1 MSVDMSQFFDVFF
14 EESQE
19 HLDDMEHLLMELSL
33 DDPDIEDL
41 NSIFRAAHSI
51 KGGSGVFG
59 FDALTGLT
67 HVMENILDLAR
78 KDELAMTKVIVDQLL
93 VTVDTLKGILECYQ
107 NEEEIDWDT
116 IGRGTKALEQLLEP
130 SGEQSDEL
138 AVKSKAQ
145 SAEPSETSNAD
156 NDDIDG
162 FGLFEDP
169 LAKEDEGFGF
179 FDTPDL
185 PRENKAYGFYH
196 EDEQKGSNNAK
207 GTNNTSA
214 TSTDNTQQTEPDDDG
229 FGFFDDEF
237 TADKVDDAKAASSE
251 TNISETNSSETN
263 SSPENSVSTDDSK
276 AEPPKVADAAAE
288 SKAAVESKTP
298 VTADKTKDVKAQ
310 NSKVKDLKTKPR
322 AKKAKSDSKESSS
335 IRVDTNKIDSLV
347 NLVGELVI
355 TQSMIKIVGKE
366 VHGETE
372 EKLEGAI
379 GELSRN
385 IREIQ
390 EAVMSMRMLPMSFAF
405 NRFPR
410 VVRDLADKLGKKVN
424 LVIEGG
430 ATEIDKG
437 MIEKLVDPLTHL
449 IRNSIDHGIEMPD
462 VRSAS
467 GKNETGTVILGAE
480 QRGGSIIISITDDGA
495 GLNKDRILEKA
506 KSNGLDVPDNI
517 EDAQIWALIFEAG
530 FSTAE
535 AVTDVSGRGVGM
547 DVVRRNIE
555 SIGGA
560 VEIESNQGVGSVFK
574 IRLPLTLA
582 IVDGM
587 CVSVGKQTY
596 VVPLTNIIESMQ
608 PTADQIR
615 SLANDYV
622 LWVRGEYWPIV
633 HLHEL
638 MGIDN
643 ATHEITDAIIVL
655 VETSRKRFGILVDC
669 LEGQQQVVIK
679 SLEQHYKR
687 VPGVAGATI
696 MGDGSVAMILDVES
710 IASGVSTLNKQ
721 EVPIAS

>member
-1 MSVDMSQFFDVFF
+1 MSVDMSQFFEVFF
-14 EESQE
+14 EESHE

-33 DDPDIEDL
+33 DEPDIEDL

-78 KDELAMTKVIVDQLL
+78 KDELEMTKVIVDQLL
-93 VTVDTLKGILECYQ
+93 NTVDTLKGILACYQ
-107 NEEEIDWDT
+107 NEEDIDWST
-116 IGRGTKALEQLLEP
+116 IESGTIALEKLLKPTDEAPNDANEP
-130 SGEQSDEL
+130 QN
-138 AVKSKAQ
+138 K
-145 SAEPSETSNAD
+145 
-156 NDDIDG
+156 DDIEG
-162 FGLFEDP
+162 FGLFENAVTNDDD
-169 LAKEDEGFGF
+169 AFGF
-179 FDTPDL
+179 FEPV
-185 PRENKAYGFYH
+185 ENESEESAYGFF
-196 EDEQKGSNNAK
+196 EDEEDSQK
-207 GTNNTSA
+207 TDSA
-214 TSTDNTQQTEPDDDG
+214 TTNQANAQDDNDS
-229 FGFFDDEF
+229 FGFFVDQPS
-237 TADKVDDAKAASSE
+237 ADKVEKPAPKSKKPAARKPKSE
-251 TNISETNSSETN
+251 T
-263 SSPENSVSTDDSK
+263 K
-276 AEPPKVADAAAE
+276 DA
-288 SKAAVESKTP
+288 
-298 VTADKTKDVKAQ
+298 
-310 NSKVKDLKTKPR
+310 
-322 AKKAKSDSKESSS
+322 SS
-335 IRVDTNKIDSLV
+335 IRVDTMKIDSLV

-410 VVRDLADKLGKKVN
+410 VVRDLADKLGKDVE
-424 LVIEGG
+424 LIIEGG

-449 IRNSIDHGIEMPD
+449 IRNSVDHGVEMPD
-462 VRSAS
+462 VREAA
-467 GKNETGTVILGAE
+467 GKTPNGTVILNAE
-480 QRGGSIIISITDDGA
+480 QRGGSIVISITDDGG
-495 GLNKDRILEKA
+495 GLNRDKILEKA
-506 KSNGLDVPDNI
+506 MANGLDVSEDI
-517 EDAQIWALIFEAG
+517 EDADVWPLIFEPG

-555 SIGGA
+555 SIGGS
-560 VEIESNQGVGSVFK
+560 VEIESHQGVGSIFR

-608 PTADQIR
+608 PTKDQLKT
-615 SLANDYV
+615 LANDEV
-622 LWVRGEYWPIV
+622 LWVRGEYWPLV
-633 HLHEL
+633 QLHKL
-638 MGIDN
+638 MGIDGAKTDVSN
-643 ATHEITDAIIVL
+643 AIVVL
-655 VETSRKRFGILVDC
+655 VETSRKRFGILVDD

-679 SLEQHYKR
+679 SLEQHYRR

-696 MGDGSVAMILDVES
+696 MGDGSVAMILDIES
-710 IASGVSTLNKQ
+710 IAAEIKTPSKQ
-721 EVPIAS
+721 EVPLAS

>member
-78 KDELAMTKVIVDQLL
+78 KYEIDITKTIVDQLL
-93 VTVDTLKGILECYQ
+93 ITVDTLKSILACYQ
-107 NEEEIDWDT
+107 NEQDIDWAAIESGT
-116 IGRGTKALEQLLEP
+116 IALEQLLKPKDTPFPEESDTKSDIEGFGLFDNPVTNNDEDFGFFEP
-130 SGEQSDEL
+130 NDTQTEESAYGFYEDEEQTDASAQTSTQVKTTDTDDGNTFGFFVDESSTDK
-138 AVKSKAQ
+138 VKQDAGKDSK
-145 SAEPSETSNAD
+145 SE
-156 NDDIDG
+156 DIEG
-162 FGLFEDP
+162 FGLFEVSP
-169 LAKEDEGFGF
+169 EKAKP
-179 FDTPDL
+179 TP
-185 PRENKAYGFYH
+185 
-196 EDEQKGSNNAK
+196 
-207 GTNNTSA
+207 
-214 TSTDNTQQTEPDDDG
+214 
-229 FGFFDDEF
+229 
-237 TADKVDDAKAASSE
+237 AKAPTKLVSASKS
-251 TNISETNSSETN
+251 
-263 SSPENSVSTDDSK
+263 
-276 AEPPKVADAAAE
+276 
-288 SKAAVESKTP
+288 AAVRKANT
-298 VTADKTKDVKAQ
+298 DTKEA
-310 NSKVKDLKTKPR
+310 
-322 AKKAKSDSKESSS
+322 SS
-335 IRVDTNKIDSLV
+335 IRVDTLKIDSLV

-366 VHGETE
+366 VQGETE

-410 VVRDLADKLGKKVN
+410 VVRDLADKMGKDVE
-424 LVIEGG
+424 LLIEGG

-449 IRNSIDHGIEMPD
+449 IRNSVDHGIEMPN
-462 VRSAS
+462 VREAS
-467 GKNETGTVILGAE
+467 GKSKKGTVILNAE
-480 QRGGSIIISITDDGA
+480 QRGGSILITITDDGA
-495 GLNKDRILEKA
+495 GLNREKILEKA
-506 KSNGLDVPDNI
+506 YANGMDVSPDI
-517 EDAQIWALIFEAG
+517 KDGDVWRLIFEAG

-535 AVTDVSGRGVGM
+535 TVTDVSGRGVGM

-555 SIGGA
+555 SIGGS
-560 VEIESNQGVGSVFK
+560 VDIESHQGVGSVFK

-596 VVPLTNIIESMQ
+596 IVPLTNIIESMQ
-608 PTADQIR
+608 PGADQLKT
-615 SLANDYV
+615 LANDQV
-622 LWVRGEYWPIV
+622 LWVRGEYWPLV
-633 HLHEL
+633 KLHKL
-638 MGIDN
+638 MGIEGAKTDVAN
-643 ATHEITDAIIVL
+643 AIVVL
-655 VETSRKRFGILVDC
+655 VETSRKRFGILVDE

-679 SLEQHYKR
+679 SLEQHYRR

-696 MGDGSVAMILDVES
+696 MGDGSVAMILDIES
-710 IASGVSTLNKQ
+710 IASEVNTTSKQ

>member
-1 MSVDMSQFFDVFF
+1 MSIDMSQFFGVFF

-19 HLDDMEHLLMELSL
+19 HLDEMEHLLMEMSL
-33 DDPDIEDL
+33 DNPDKEDL

-78 KDELAMTKVIVDQLL
+78 KDELEITKKIVDQLL
-93 VTVDTLKGILECYQ
+93 ITVDTLKGIIECYQ
-107 NEEEIDWDT
+107 TEQDIDWDAIESGT
-116 IGRGTKALEQLLEP
+116 IALEALLAQPADENTQL
-130 SGEQSDEL
+130 EQTDS
-138 AVKSKAQ
+138 
-145 SAEPSETSNAD
+145 
-156 NDDIDG
+156 DDI
-162 FGLFEDP
+162 
-169 LAKEDEGFGF
+169 EGFGMFENPVTNDDEEFGF
-179 FDTPDL
+179 FEPL
-185 PRENKAYGFYH
+185 EGQAEEKAYGLYAE
-196 EDEQKGSNNAK
+196 EDERAK
-207 GTNNTSA
+207 EAELSQGSA
-214 TSTDNTQQTEPDDDG
+214 TVQSDDDS
-229 FGFFDDEF
+229 FGFFDDEPSANQVAAEQ
-237 TADKVDDAKAASSE
+237 TNAKTTEPVAAKAAPLKE
-251 TNISETNSSETN
+251 A
-263 SSPENSVSTDDSK
+263 SK
-276 AEPPKVADAAAE
+276 AVSSAAKPKSAIAE
-288 SKAAVESKTP
+288 ARKKSTP
-298 VTADKTKDVKAQ
+298 
-310 NSKVKDLKTKPR
+310 
-322 AKKAKSDSKESSS
+322 AKSKSDSKESSS
-335 IRVDTNKIDSLV
+335 IRVDTMKIDSLV

-410 VVRDLADKLGKKVN
+410 VVRDLADKLGKDVN

-430 ATEIDKG
+430 GTEIDKG

-449 IRNSIDHGIEMPD
+449 IRNSVDHGIEMPD
-462 VRSAS
+462 VRTAA
-467 GKNETGTVILGAE
+467 GKTATGTVILNAE

-495 GLNKDRILEKA
+495 GLNREKILEKA
-506 KSNGLDVPDNI
+506 ISNGLEVAPDI
-517 EDAQIWALIFEAG
+517 KDSAIWNLIFEPG

-555 SIGGA
+555 SIGGS
-560 VEIESNQGVGSVFK
+560 VEIESHQGVGSVFK

-608 PTADQIR
+608 PTKEQLKT
-615 SLANDYV
+615 LANDQV
-622 LWVRGEYWPIV
+622 LWVRGEYWPLV
-633 HLHEL
+633 KLHQL
-638 MGIDN
+638 MGIDG
-643 ATHEITDAIIVL
+643 AKTDISKAIVVL
-655 VETSRKRFGILVDC
+655 VETSRKRFGILVDD

-679 SLEQHYKR
+679 SLEQHYRR

-696 MGDGSVAMILDVES
+696 MGDGSVAMILDIES
-710 IASGVSTLNKQ
+710 IAAEVKVPSKQ
-721 EVPIAS
+721 EVPSVG

>member
-1 MSVDMSQFFDVFF
+1 MSIDMSQFFGVFF

-19 HLDDMEHLLMELSL
+19 HLDEMEHLLMELSL
-33 DDPDIEDL
+33 DDPDKEDL

-78 KDELAMTKVIVDQLL
+78 QDELVITKVIVDQLL
-93 VTVDTLKGILECYQ
+93 ITVDTLKSILDCYQ
-107 NEEEIDWDT
+107 NEQDINWEVIET
-116 IGRGTKALEQLLEP
+116 GTVALEQLLKP
-130 SGEQSDEL
+130 TDEH
-138 AVKSKAQ
+138 
-145 SAEPSETSNAD
+145 PSETSKSD
-156 NDDIDG
+156 NEEIDG
-162 FGLFEDP
+162 FGMFDNP
-169 LAKEDEGFGF
+169 VTNEDEEFGF
-179 FDTPDL
+179 FEPLEQQT
-185 PRENKAYGFYH
+185 EEKAYGIYAE
-196 EDEQKGSNNAK
+196 EDKRKQEADATQASTPEQSV
-207 GTNNTSA
+207 
-214 TSTDNTQQTEPDDDG
+214 DDS
-229 FGFFDDEF
+229 FGFFDDEPR
-237 TADKVDDAKAASSE
+237 ADKVIPASIAQDTSPAAPQKVSAQPTPKRASNPAQANKKAAA
-251 TNISETNSSETN
+251 T
-263 SSPENSVSTDDSK
+263 
-276 AEPPKVADAAAE
+276 
-288 SKAAVESKTP
+288 
-298 VTADKTKDVKAQ
+298 KTK
-310 NSKVKDLKTKPR
+310 
-322 AKKAKSDSKESSS
+322 SDTKESGS
-335 IRVDTNKIDSLV
+335 IRVDTMKIDSLV

-410 VVRDLADKLGKKVN
+410 VVRDLADKLGKEVN

-449 IRNSIDHGIEMPD
+449 IRNSVDHGIEMPEQ
-462 VRSAS
+462 RQAA
-467 GKNETGTVILGAE
+467 GKIPAGTVILNAE

-495 GLNKDRILEKA
+495 GLNREKILEKA
-506 KSNGLDVPDNI
+506 ISNGLDVAPDI
-517 EDAQIWALIFEAG
+517 KDSAIWNLIFEPG

-560 VEIESNQGVGSVFK
+560 VEIESHQGVGSVFK

-608 PTADQIR
+608 PTTEQLKT
-615 SLANDYV
+615 LANDQV
-622 LWVRGEYWPIV
+622 LWVRGEYWPLV
-633 HLHEL
+633 KLHQL
-638 MGIDN
+638 MGIEKAKTD
-643 ATHEITDAIIVL
+643 ISDAIVVL
-655 VETSRKRFGILVDC
+655 VETSRKRFGILVDD

-687 VPGVAGATI
+687 VHGVAGATI
-696 MGDGSVAMILDVES
+696 MGDGSVAMILDIES
-710 IASGVSTLNKQ
+710 IATEVKAPSKQ
-721 EVPIAS
+721 EVQNVS

>member
-1 MSVDMSQFFDVFF
+1 MSVDMSQFFGVFF

-19 HLDDMEHLLMELSL
+19 HLDEMEHLLMELSL
-33 DDPDIEDL
+33 DDPDIEEL

-78 KDELAMTKVIVDQLL
+78 KQEIVMTKVIVDQLL
-93 VTVDTLKGILECYQ
+93 TTVDTLKSILECYQ
-107 NEEEIDWDT
+107 NEEEINWDQ
-116 IGRGTKALEQLLEP
+116 IEHGTVALEQLL
-130 SGEQSDEL
+130 SSNSQTDEQ
-138 AVKSKAQ
+138 A
-145 SAEPSETSNAD
+145 SAAD
-156 NDDIDG
+156 DDIEG
-162 FGLFEDP
+162 FGLFSNPVTNED
-169 LAKEDEGFGF
+169 DDFGF
-179 FDTPDL
+179 FEPMDVKA
-185 PRENKAYGFYH
+185 EEKAYGFF
-196 EDEQKGSNNAK
+196 EDEA
-207 GTNNTSA
+207 
-214 TSTDNTQQTEPDDDG
+214 QTEQETHPKHAAASGQNADDG
-229 FGFFDDEF
+229 FGFFDDEPS
-237 TADKVDDAKAASSE
+237 TNQVVETSSTEATPSPHDADDGFGFFDNEPSTQQSVEPAKRPAPKTEAPANTKLAA
-251 TNISETNSSETN
+251 
-263 SSPENSVSTDDSK
+263 K
-276 AEPPKVADAAAE
+276 KPP
-288 SKAAVESKTP
+288 
-298 VTADKTKDVKAQ
+298 
-310 NSKVKDLKTKPR
+310 L
-322 AKKAKSDSKESSS
+322 KKAKVDSKESSS
-335 IRVDTNKIDSLV
+335 IRVDTLKIDSLV

-372 EKLEGAI
+372 EKLESAI
-379 GELSRN
+379 TELSRN

-410 VVRDLADKLGKKVN
+410 VVRDLADKLGKDVN

-449 IRNSIDHGIEMPD
+449 IRNSVDHGIEMPD
-462 VRSAS
+462 IRSAA
-467 GKNETGTVILGAE
+467 GKTAAGTVILSAE
-480 QRGGSIIISITDDGA
+480 QRGGSILISIADDGA
-495 GLNKDRILEKA
+495 GLNRDKILEKA
-506 KSNGLDVPDNI
+506 MNNGLDVTPDI
-517 EDAQIWALIFEAG
+517 PDSKVWSLIFEPG

-555 SIGGA
+555 SIGGS
-560 VEIESNQGVGSVFK
+560 VDIESHKGVGSVFK

-608 PTADQIR
+608 PAAEQLKT
-615 SLANDYV
+615 LANDQV
-622 LWVRGEYWPIV
+622 LWVRGEYWPLV
-633 HLHEL
+633 KLHQM
-638 MGIDN
+638 MGIDS
-643 ATHEITDAIIVL
+643 AKESLTDGIVVL
-655 VETSRKRFGILVDC
+655 VETSRKRFGILVDD

-696 MGDGSVAMILDVES
+696 MGDGSVAMILDIES
-710 IASGVSTLNKQ
+710 IASEVKALNKQ
-721 EVPIAS
+721 EVPIAN

>member
-33 DDPDIEDL
+33 DNPDLEDL

-78 KDELAMTKVIVDQLL
+78 KYEIDMTKTIVDQLL
-93 VTVDTLKGILECYQ
+93 ITVDTLKSILACYQ
-107 NEEEIDWDT
+107 NEHDIDWAV
-116 IGRGTKALEQLLEP
+116 IEAGTLALEQLLQPADKPFPAETDVSSDIEGFGLFNNPVTNNDEDFGFFEP
-130 SGEQSDEL
+130 NETIAEETAYGFYEDEQETDTSAQIKTQDSDDDNAFGLFVDESGPDKISPDKIDSD
-138 AVKSKAQ
+138 K
-145 SAEPSETSNAD
+145 TSG
-156 NDDIDG
+156 DIEG
-162 FGLFEDP
+162 FGLFEAAPDP
-169 LAKEDEGFGF
+169 AVQAKTSPAKTTSKPVVAAKSAAPRKAKTDAKE
-179 FDTPDL
+179 
-185 PRENKAYGFYH
+185 A
-196 EDEQKGSNNAK
+196 
-207 GTNNTSA
+207 
-214 TSTDNTQQTEPDDDG
+214 
-229 FGFFDDEF
+229 
-237 TADKVDDAKAASSE
+237 
-251 TNISETNSSETN
+251 
-263 SSPENSVSTDDSK
+263 
-276 AEPPKVADAAAE
+276 
-288 SKAAVESKTP
+288 
-298 VTADKTKDVKAQ
+298 
-310 NSKVKDLKTKPR
+310 
-322 AKKAKSDSKESSS
+322 SS
-335 IRVDTNKIDSLV
+335 IRVDTLKIDSLV

-366 VHGETE
+366 VQGETE

-410 VVRDLADKLGKKVN
+410 VVRDLADKMGKDVE
-424 LVIEGG
+424 LLIEGG

-449 IRNSIDHGIEMPD
+449 IRNSVDHGIEMPD
-462 VRSAS
+462 IREAS
-467 GKNETGTVILGAE
+467 GKSKKGTVILNAE
-480 QRGGSIIISITDDGA
+480 QRGGSILITITDDGA
-495 GLNKDRILEKA
+495 GLNRERILEKA
-506 KSNGLDVPDNI
+506 HTNGMDVSPDI
-517 EDAQIWALIFEAG
+517 KDSDVWRLIFEAG

-535 AVTDVSGRGVGM
+535 TVTDVSGRGVGM

-555 SIGGA
+555 SIGGS
-560 VEIESNQGVGSVFK
+560 VDIESHQGVGSIFK

-608 PTADQIR
+608 PSTEQLKT
-615 SLANDYV
+615 LANDQV
-622 LWVRGEYWPIV
+622 LWVRGEYWPLV
-633 HLHEL
+633 KLHKL
-638 MGIDN
+638 MGIEGAKTDV
-643 ATHEITDAIIVL
+643 ADAIVVL
-655 VETSRKRFGILVDC
+655 VETSRKRFGILVDQ

-679 SLEQHYKR
+679 SLEQHYRR

-696 MGDGSVAMILDVES
+696 MGDGSVAMILDIES
-710 IASGVSTLNKQ
+710 IAAGVNTTSKQ
-721 EVPIAS
+721 EVPLAS